1 MTQLSLLQRSDI
13 DLSLPVRLSQAS
25 THDDDYRYPMD
36 AYNRPTPSGHRNFT
50 EARSQSPQRRGS
62 TLGALISLTRTSIP
76 SGNPAGLEWLK
87 LNAGKIRPALLL
99 ERPSTQAGE
108 NHLFKGSEQSVRE
121 YDCVLI
127 YDEELGTFTLE
138 KIDCFIGFT
147 YDKKVLSS
155 SSSFARKSP
164 SATSP
169 PSGQLKDTNDLEK
182 ELERDLLGLS
192 DADGEAVDEFDEVL
206 AKVTAE
212 KQEEEEEE
220 EGEEIEIPA
229 RKAPSPPPKPKVSRP
244 APPPSKKHESE
255 PKPRPKPK
263 EVPKAKREIN
273 TYGEDSDFEEVL
285 VFGAPA
291 RASKR
296 PKPSVTTSLALPGT
310 SSSYL
315 PPAPSTKPAAASDSE
330 EDWDEVTHNEPVEE
344 EIDLDAFGAEMEA
357 ELEESDEDI
366 LAAAMSPDLET
377 VENVSGRPMS
387 LNQFAGGQLSAD
399 EDDTS
404 SSEDSDEY

>member
-1 MTQLSLLQRSDI
+1 MATADTQWMPTTGRHQVTMGTSLRRALRARKGVAQPKRSNIPDKDFYSFRYNFKPESI
-13 DLSLPVRLSQAS
+13 EPSRSGTVEVKRGKDS
-25 THDDDYRYPMD
+25 T
-36 AYNRPTPSGHRNFT
+36 SV
-50 EARSQSPQRRGS
+50 
-62 TLGALISLTRTSIP
+62 I
-76 SGNPAGLEWLK
+76 
-87 LNAGKIRPALLL
+87 L

-108 NHLFKGSEQSVRE
+108 NHLFKGSEQPVKE

-138 KIDCFIGFT
+138 KVECFMGFT
-147 YDKKVLSS
+147 YDKKVSSS

-164 SATSP
+164 SAISP

-192 DADGEAVDEFDEVL
+192 DADGEAVDDFDEIL

-220 EGEEIEIPA
+220 EGEEIEIPP
-229 RKAPSPPPKPKVSRP
+229 RKAPSPPPKPKASRP
-244 APPPSKKHESE
+244 AALPLKKHESE

-263 EVPKAKREIN
+263 EVPKAKRELN
-273 TYGEDSDFEEVL
+273 LYGEDSDLEEVL
-285 VFGAPA
+285 DFGVPA

-296 PKPSVTTSLALPGT
+296 PKPSVTTGLALPGT
-310 SSSYL
+310 SSSFL
-315 PPAPSTKPAAASDSE
+315 PPAPPTKPAAESDSE

-366 LAAAMSPDLET
+366 LATAMSPDLEPVT
-377 VENVSGRPMS
+377 NVSGRPMS

-399 EDDTS
+399 EDETS
-404 SSEDSDEY
+404 SSEDSDED